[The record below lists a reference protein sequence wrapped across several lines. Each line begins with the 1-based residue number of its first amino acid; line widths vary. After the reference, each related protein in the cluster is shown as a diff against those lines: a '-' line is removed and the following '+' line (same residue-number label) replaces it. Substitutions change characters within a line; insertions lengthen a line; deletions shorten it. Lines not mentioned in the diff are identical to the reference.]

1 MVLLPLV
8 SLHHTHRTSHTVV
21 VASSSFDLASRHVPA
36 RASRS
41 APRRLVDVI
50 PVDEVTATTTA
61 STEPSA
67 VTVAARHVTAAAT
80 TSHPHTSTT
89 VHKRTT
95 TTTTTKPKKTTSTTA
110 HSKSPSAASPPSSP
124 PQMRSYTPPSAPASS
139 GQSETG
145 QATWYQ
151 TSDPAMCAHKTL
163 PMGTI
168 VTVTDVDNGKTTTCR
183 VGDRG
188 PYVDGRIIDLSPEAF
203 SKLAPLSE
211 GVLNVKITW

>member
-1 MVLLPLV
+1 LVLLPLV

-21 VASSSFDLASRHVPA
+21 AASSSFDLAARHVPA

-50 PVDEVTATTTA
+50 PVDEVTATTTT
-61 STEPSA
+61 STEPVA
-67 VTVAARHVTAAAT
+67 VSVAARHVSATASS
-80 TSHPHTSTT
+80 SHPHTSTT

-95 TTTTTKPKKTTSTTA
+95 TTTTKPKKTTTTTS
-110 HSKSPSAASPPSSP
+110 HSKSPSAASPPASP
-124 PQMRSYTPPSAPASS
+124 PKLRPYTPPSAPASS

-151 TSDPAMCAHKTL
+151 TPDPAMCAHKTL

-168 VTVTDVDNGKTTTCR
+168 VTVTDVDNGKSTTCK

-203 SKLAPLSE
+203 SQLAPLSE